1 MYETPATVPGSC
13 SMRTCASGPYGSA
26 SLSDVTARVNNG
38 PARPTPKPVLIA
50 EILSTYAV
58 TRWRM
63 PRGEIRD
70 VVRATRGGVASA
82 PGAPEHISRET
93 WAVAARL
100 ARAVTRTLRVLP
112 TDSRCLVQSLV
123 LSRLLATRGIP
134 STLVIGARSDDKFM
148 AHAWVEHGGY
158 PLLPQEGFDEYRLLE
173 L

>member
-1 MYETPATVPGSC
+1 VTA
-13 SMRTCASGPYGSA
+13 RANHGSA
-26 SLSDVTARVNNG
+26 SA
-38 PARPTPKPVLIA
+38 TPKPLLIA

-70 VVRATRGGVASA
+70 VVSATRGGGLASA
-82 PGAPEHISRET
+82 PDAPEQISRET
-93 WAVAARL
+93 WAIAARL
-100 ARAVTRTLRVLP
+100 ARAVTKTLRVLP

-123 LSRLLATRGIP
+123 LSRLLATRGIH
-134 STLVIGARSDDKFM
+134 STLVIGARSDSTFM

-158 PLLPQEGFDEYRLLE
+158 PLLPQEGFEEYRLLE

>member
-1 MYETPATVPGSC
+1 VPGFS
-13 SMRTCASGPYGSA
+13 RRPGPPPQAHRFA
-26 SLSDVTARVNNG
+26 SLCDVTARVTHTS
-38 PARPTPKPVLIA
+38 ARPTPKPVLIA

-63 PRGEIRD
+63 PRGDIRE
-70 VVRATRGGVASA
+70 VVRVTRGSLTSV
-82 PGAPEHISRET
+82 PDAPEHISRET
-93 WAVAARL
+93 WDVAARL

-123 LSRLLATRGIP
+123 LSRLLATRGIA
-134 STLVIGARSDDKFM
+134 STLVIGARSENSFM

-158 PLLPQEGFDEYRLLE
+158 PLLPREGFDQYRLLE

>member
-1 MYETPATVPGSC
+1 M
-13 SMRTCASGPYGSA
+13 
-26 SLSDVTARVNNG
+26 TARVTDG
-38 PARPTPKPVLIA
+38 AARPTPKPALIA

-70 VVRATRGGVASA
+70 VVHATRGGLPSA
-82 PGAPEHISRET
+82 PGAPEHVTRET
-93 WAVAARL
+93 WDVAARL
-100 ARAVTRTLRVLP
+100 ARAVTKTLRILP

-134 STLVIGARSDDKFM
+134 STLVIGARTEHTFM

-158 PLLPQEGFDEYRLLE
+158 PLLPREGFEEYRLLE

>member
-1 MYETPATVPGSC
+1 ETPAAVPGSHAAWP
-13 SMRTCASGPYGSA
+13 SSRSA
-26 SLSDVTARVNNG
+26 SLSDVTASATHGSV
-38 PARPTPKPVLIA
+38 RPTPKPVLVA

-63 PRGEIRD
+63 PRGDIRD
-70 VVRATRGGVASA
+70 VVRANRGGLASA
-82 PGAPEHISRET
+82 PGEPESISRET
-93 WAVAARL
+93 WAVAARV
-100 ARAVTRTLRVLP
+100 ARAVTKTLRVLP

-134 STLVIGARSDDKFM
+134 STLVIGARADSQFE

-158 PLLPQEGFDEYRLLE
+158 PLLPQEGYEDYRLLE

>member
-1 MYETPATVPGSC
+1 MTAPVAYGVARSTSKPA
-13 SMRTCASGPYGSA
+13 
-26 SLSDVTARVNNG
+26 
-38 PARPTPKPVLIA
+38 LIA

-63 PRGEIRD
+63 PRGDIRE
-70 VVRATRGGVASA
+70 VVHVTRRGLTSA

-93 WAVAARL
+93 WDVAARL
-100 ARAVTRTLRVLP
+100 ARAVTKTLRILP

-123 LSRLLATRGIP
+123 LSRLLSTRGIP
-134 STLVIGARSDDKFM
+134 STLVIGARPDTTFM

-158 PLLPQEGFDEYRLLE
+158 PLLPQEGFDQYRLLE